1 MPGAVPG
8 THGTLDQA
16 NANVETK
23 QNELGAANEK
33 AAGSAEESLAAADA
47 AVRRAYDA
55 INGITVRDDD
65 DDDTTGGGA
74 GGETLIEDEDVPLAE
89 PPLVDVD
96 SEYYEAIVG
105 ILNRGL
111 MDPLNVVE
119 LGVNELATRADLIIA
134 LYRCVESPAVT
145 GEMPFTDVEA
155 GTELYNTVLWA
166 YQQNIIDGA
175 EKFQAEGALTNDSIT
190 AKTENLTHG
199 DLALN
204 LMRLITLIER

>member
-1 MPGAVPG
+1 MPG